1 MRRDFAAKCRR
12 KQLAPPGSRRSNWPY
27 AFPDRYPLEMSAG
40 LSLSK
45 HRRGI
50 RDLGLNAAVALAYI
64 AAGIAGLQF
73 AFFNHNA
80 TSVWVPAGIAL
91 ASLLL
96 WGPRTLPAVA
106 LGAFAVN
113 LWNTG
118 QIGGAIG
125 VSIGNSLEACAG

>member
-1 MRRDFAAKCRR
+1 MTAD
-12 KQLAPPGSRRSNWPY
+12 
-27 AFPDRYPLEMSAG
+27 
-40 LSLSK
+40 LSLLK
-45 HRRGI
+45 HRWDI
-50 RDLGLNAAVALAYI
+50 RDLALNTAVALAYI

-80 TSVWVPAGIAL
+80 TSVWAPSGIAL

-113 LWNTG
+113 LWSTA
-118 QIGGAIG
+118 QVSSAIG
-125 VSIGNSLEACAG
+125 VSIGNSVEAYACWW